1 MKETL
6 EILSKWGVTG
16 GCVIALFWFNGRLNN
31 VETKLYD
38 CWEERIERN
47 DLRKDNP
54 PYVLPERAVAILPN
68 EIKIKRDESK
78 V

>member
-16 GCVIALFWFNGRLNN
+16 GCVIALFWFNTRLNN

-38 CWEERIERN
+38 CWEQRIQRF
-47 DLRKDNP
+47 DMRRDNP
-54 PYVLPERAVAILPN
+54 PYIEPNQVVGILPN
-68 EIKIKRDESK
+68 EIKIKRVEKHS
-78 V
+78 